1 MAGLR
6 NNKKMK
12 FYAHRGASADFPEH
26 TMAAYRG
33 AIEQGALGF
42 ECDIR
47 VTKDEVLILWHDAN
61 MKKEAKSAAIIANRT
76 YAEIKQIYPAVMT
89 LNELLDLAI
98 ENKKSLALET
108 KHPVPTGNRV
118 EELVVAELH
127 KRKDAIKKS
136 GIDVAIMSFSWF
148 AIEKI
153 KKMDPTI
160 KTVMLLGDI
169 TNKITR
175 RFTSAQVIGPSVEMI
190 RKSPELIS
198 EIKNSGKEL
207 YVWTVDSTEDLQYCA
222 SVGVDIVIPYSNVTA
237 ALMAVREGKAD
248 FALVPI
254 ENSVEGVVARTL
266 DELAMGEP
274 LVIAG
279 EVTLPVSFS
288 LMTKPGTQNIKRIAT
303 HPHAESQCRAFIAK
317 NYPNAEII
325 PTASTAA
332 AAEAI
337 SRGEFDAAIAAEVAA
352 AHYGLEVIAKN
363 IGDNNGAVTRFVL
376 VSKPGA
382 LSAPTGHDRT
392 SLALY
397 IDIDHAGALL
407 EILTEFAKRD
417 VNLTF
422 IQSRPTGRV
431 LGDYH
436 FIIDA
441 EGHVNDPSVSQ
452 ALEGLREICDEIRF
466 LGSYPR
472 ESSK

>member
-1 MAGLR
+1 
-6 NNKKMK
+6 
-12 FYAHRGASADFPEH
+12 
-26 TMAAYRG
+26 
-33 AIEQGALGF
+33 
-42 ECDIR
+42 
-47 VTKDEVLILWHDAN
+47 
-61 MKKEAKSAAIIANRT
+61 
-76 YAEIKQIYPAVMT
+76 
-89 LNELLDLAI
+89 
-98 ENKKSLALET
+98 
-108 KHPVPTGNRV
+108 
-118 EELVVAELH
+118 
-127 KRKDAIKKS
+127 
-136 GIDVAIMSFSWF
+136 
-148 AIEKI
+148 
-153 KKMDPTI
+153 
-160 KTVMLLGDI
+160 
-169 TNKITR
+169 
-175 RFTSAQVIGPSVEMI
+175 
-190 RKSPELIS
+190 
-198 EIKNSGKEL
+198 
-207 YVWTVDSTEDLQYCA
+207 
-222 SVGVDIVIPYSNVTA
+222 
-237 ALMAVREGKAD
+237 MAVREGKAD

-266 DELAMGEP
+266 DELATGDP

-288 LMTKPGTQNIKRIAT
+288 LMSKPGTQKINRIAT

-317 NYPNAEII
+317 NYPKVEII

-352 AHYGLEVIAKN
+352 SHYGLEVIAKN

-376 VSKPGA
+376 ISKPGE
-382 LSAPTGHDRT
+382 LSTPTGRDRT

-472 ESSK
+472 ESSAK